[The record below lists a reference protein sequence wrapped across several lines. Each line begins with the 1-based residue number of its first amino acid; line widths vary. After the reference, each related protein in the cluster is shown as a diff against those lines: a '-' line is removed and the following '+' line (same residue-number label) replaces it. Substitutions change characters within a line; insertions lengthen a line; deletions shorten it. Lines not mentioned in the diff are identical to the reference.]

1 MIRERRKVSGYKPG
15 DTVYIYPSANL
26 LAAQGVT
33 HTTVGVVCNPAY
45 DEATG
50 LLRVRVKSSDPR
62 LWTMTLVSAADVCRE
77 AQKRS
82 RTSEAAYPMAF

>member
-1 MIRERRKVSGYKPG
+1 MIGERKKAGFKPG
-15 DTVYIYPSANL
+15 DSVFIYPSANI

-33 HTTVGVVCNPAY
+33 HTTVGEVCTPAY

-62 LWTMTLVSAADVCRE
+62 LWTMTLVSSADVCRE
-77 AQKRS
+77 AQKRI
-82 RTSEAAYPMAF
+82 RTTDAVYPMVL

>member
-1 MIRERRKVSGYKPG
+1 MIGERKKAGYKPG
-15 DTVYIYPSANL
+15 DTVFIYPSANL

-33 HTTVGVVCNPAY
+33 HTTVGEVCTPAF

-62 LWTMTLVSAADVCRE
+62 LWTMTLVSSADVCHEVRKRIRTPE
-77 AQKRS
+77 AV
-82 RTSEAAYPMAF
+82 YPMVL

>member
-1 MIRERRKVSGYKPG
+1 MIGERKKAGFKPG
-15 DTVYIYPSANL
+15 DSVFIYPTANL

-33 HTTVGVVCNPAY
+33 HTTVGEVCTPAY

-62 LWTMTLVSAADVCRE
+62 LWTMTLVSSADVCHEVR
-77 AQKRS
+77 KLI
-82 RTSEAAYPMAF
+82 RTTDAVYPMVM

>member
-1 MIRERRKVSGYKPG
+1 MLGERKKAGFKPG
-15 DTVYIYPSANL
+15 DAVFIYPSANL

-33 HTTVGVVCNPAY
+33 HTTVGEVCTPAF

-62 LWTMTLVSAADVCRE
+62 LWTMTLVSSADVCHEVRKRIRRPE
-77 AQKRS
+77 AV
-82 RTSEAAYPMAF
+82 YPMVL